1 VLPLLDGTG
10 DGVVCRLFGLLPV
23 QEKTFKR
30 FPAKHFDAHKHLLQV
45 SDPYAKIKI
54 LENPKS

>member
-23 QEKTFKR
+23 QEKRLKDF
-30 FPAKHFDAHKHLLQV
+30 QQN
-45 SDPYAKIKI
+45 I
-54 LENPKS
+54 LMHTNTYCRCQIRKQRL